1 MDEVQ
6 DLQIQVASL
15 LLYQSVF
22 AEEAGQLFLSLLEA
36 IRFSTRNYRQCL
48 TTYGLWF
55 RAVAAHGQTWEE
67 YLLSRILQDE
77 NPFSQACQTQDLE
90 ALPAMLTVAARHD
103 LGILQNI
110 YRCTSDRLGTWV
122 RQATHCPVAPVPAA
136 PVECPPLL
144 PDTDWREA
152 LPALVAHY
160 RRQGTGVMA
169 RYRALRW
176 HQGQWVGIPRP
187 DPVDFADLVGCE
199 DQKQQLRAN
208 IEALLAGYPAQ
219 NVLLYGSRGSG
230 KSSLVKALV
239 KAYGDRGLRLLEVPH
254 PELPHLPTM
263 VADLANRAQK
273 FVLFA
278 DDLSFEEDDSAFKH
292 FKVLLE
298 GTLAAKPPNAILC
311 ATSNRRHLVREQWG
325 DRPRPQDNEDLRSW
339 DTLQQKLS
347 LADRFGLVLTFP
359 TPTAATYGEMVTQL
373 ARQRGVRLAGPE
385 LLLRAEQWAL
395 RYNGR
400 SGRTA
405 RQFVDA
411 LWVTEQQTGEATR

>member
-22 AEEAGQLFLSLLEA
+22 AEGAGQLFLALLTA
-36 IRFSTRNYRQCL
+36 IRFSARDYRHCL

-55 RAVAAHGQTWEE
+55 RAIAAHGQTWEA
-67 YLLSRILQDE
+67 YLLDRILMDE
-77 NPFSQACQTQDLE
+77 NPFSQQCQTQDLD
-90 ALPAMLTVAARHD
+90 ALPAALVMAARHD

-110 YRCTSDRLGTWV
+110 YRCTSARLSAWV
-122 RQATHCPVAPVPAA
+122 RQATHCPVASVPTLPV
-136 PVECPPLL
+136 VRPPLT
-144 PDTDWREA
+144 PDTDWAAA
-152 LPALVAHY
+152 LPSLVSHY
-160 RRQGTGVMA
+160 RRCGTGLMA

-176 HQGQWVGIPRP
+176 HQDQWVGISHP
-187 DPVDFADLVGCE
+187 DPVDFADLVGCA
-199 DQKQQLRAN
+199 DQEQALRAN

-239 KAYGDRGLRLLEVPH
+239 QAYGERGLRLLEVPH
-254 PELPHLPTM
+254 ADWHHLPAM
-263 VADLANRAQK
+263 VADLAERAQK

-278 DDLSFEEDDSAFKH
+278 DDLSFEEDDNDFKS

-298 GTLAAKPPNAILC
+298 GTLAAKPRNAILC
-311 ATSNRRHLVREQWG
+311 ATSNRRHLVRELWG
-325 DRPRPQDNEDLRSW
+325 DRPRPQDQEDLRSW

-347 LADRFGLVLTFP
+347 FADRFGLVLTFP
-359 TPTAATYGEMVTQL
+359 SITAATYGEIVAQL
-373 ARQRGVRLAGPE
+373 ARQRNLRLTSEE
-385 LLLRAEQWAL
+385 LRLQAEQWAL

-411 LWVTEQQTGEATR
+411 LWVTEQQTVGE